1 MDQRHFARATDTF
14 DFESRLRGDFVTA
27 STLVLDELTYIYD
40 GILFLLIF
48 FSFFFFFFAFIFFS
62 VRSRATSLQRH
73 VITSTEILLVSFPLA
88 SNHRLDSP
96 VILDVAKTFAA
107 PAVLLSTV
115 APAHAILFVVFDFLS
130 SVPLSSSLVKMQQ
143 VVLVQKIAMVAV
155 RDSLRVDS
163 FQIRFRL
170 LDVGG

>member
-27 STLVLDELTYIYD
+27 STLVLDDLTYIYD
-40 GILFLLIF
+40 GILLIF
-48 FSFFFFFFAFIFFS
+48 FSFFFFFAFIFFS

-73 VITSTEILLVSFPLA
+73 VITSTEILLVSFPLT

-107 PAVLLSTV
+107 PSVLLSAV
-115 APAHAILFVVFDFLS
+115 APAHAVLFVVFFFLS
-130 SVPLSSSLVKMQQ
+130 SVLLSSSLVKMQQ

>member
-27 STLVLDELTYIYD
+27 STLLLDDLTYIYD
-40 GILFLLIF
+40 GILLIL
-48 FSFFFFFFAFIFFS
+48 FSFFFFFALILFS
-62 VRSRATSLQRH
+62 IRSRATSLQRH
-73 VITSTEILLVSFPLA
+73 VIASSKILLVSFPLA

-107 PAVLLSTV
+107 PSVLLSAV
-115 APAHAILFVVFDFLS
+115 APAHAVLFVVFFFLS
-130 SVPLSSSLVKMQQ
+130 SVLLSSSLVKMQQ

>member
-27 STLVLDELTYIYD
+27 STLVLDDLTYIYD
-40 GILFLLIF
+40 GILLIF
-48 FSFFFFFFAFIFFS
+48 FSFFFFFAFIFFS

-73 VITSTEILLVSFPLA
+73 VITSTEILLVSFPLT

-115 APAHAILFVVFDFLS
+115 APAHAILFVFFFFLS
-130 SVPLSSSLVKMQQ
+130 SVLLSSSLVKMQQ

>member
-40 GILFLLIF
+40 GILLIF

-96 VILDVAKTFAA
+96 VILDVAKTFTA
-107 PAVLLSTV
+107 PAVLGS
-115 APAHAILFVVFDFLS
+115 
-130 SVPLSSSLVKMQQ
+130 
-143 VVLVQKIAMVAV
+143 
-155 RDSLRVDS
+155 R
-163 FQIRFRL
+163 
-170 LDVGG
+170 

>member
-27 STLVLDELTYIYD
+27 STLVLDDLTYIYD
-40 GILFLLIF
+40 GILLIF
-48 FSFFFFFFAFIFFS
+48 FSFFFFFAFIFFS

-73 VITSTEILLVSFPLA
+73 VIASTEILLVSFPLA

-96 VILDVAKTFAA
+96 VILDVAITFAA

-115 APAHAILFVVFDFLS
+115 TPAHAILFVVFAFLS
-130 SVPLSSSLVKMQQ
+130 SVLPSSSLVKMQQ